1 MKRTRLMLK
10 PGQRGTKKLTE
21 LYGDQLICIRY
32 RYDAENGR
40 RYKTVELIV
49 DEGPWI
55 PRKCRIQPGAMVDLK
70 IGFSELDLQKKIS
83 IAGGRWDSKRCVWVL
98 RYDRALMLGLENRIQ
113 G

>member
-32 RYDAENGR
+32 RYDAEIGR

-55 PRKCRIQPGAMVDLK
+55 PRKSRIQPGAMVDIK
-70 IGFSELDLQKKIS
+70 IGFSEVDLQKKIS
-83 IAGGRWDSKRCVWVL
+83 AAGGRWDSKRCVWVL
-98 RYDRALMLGLENRIQ
+98 RYDRALMLGLKNRILS
-113 G
+113 